1 MIKFTPT
8 RAPVRIPDLWFG
20 LFFPDP
26 VHDRIRNPDKWQ
38 RIRPAK
44 VEEKGPFIHQLQL
57 FLVGGQQFT
66 INELS
71 DSPKMPQNVIAFIN
85 AWRQKRDVWH
95 SPNNDPK
102 FGVRVK
108 DVSLYEYRVGRP
120 AEVKPQAAAE
130 APKAAKGETTTKK
143 AASKKADK

>member
-1 MIKFTPT
+1 M
-8 RAPVRIPDLWFG
+8 AE
-20 LFFPDP
+20 
-26 VHDRIRNPDKWQ
+26 NQ
-38 RIRPAK
+38 EPAK

-120 AEVKPQAAAE
+120 AEVKPQAPAE

-143 AASKKADK
+143 AATKKADK

>member
-1 MIKFTPT
+1 M
-8 RAPVRIPDLWFG
+8 AE
-20 LFFPDP
+20 
-26 VHDRIRNPDKWQ
+26 NQ
-38 RIRPAK
+38 EPAK

-71 DSPKMPQNVIAFIN
+71 DSPKMPQNVSAFIN
-85 AWRQKRDVWH
+85 GWH
-95 SPNNDPK
+95 SPNTDPK

-130 APKAAKGETTTKK
+130 APKTAKGETTTKK
-143 AASKKADK
+143 AASEKADK

>member
-1 MIKFTPT
+1 MAENQK
-8 RAPVRIPDLWFG
+8 
-20 LFFPDP
+20 
-26 VHDRIRNPDKWQ
+26 
-38 RIRPAK
+38 PAK
-44 VEEKGPFIHQLQL
+44 VEEKAPCIHQLQL

-120 AEVKPQAAAE
+120 AEVKPQAVAE

-143 AASKKADK
+143 AAAKKADK

>member
-1 MIKFTPT
+1 M
-8 RAPVRIPDLWFG
+8 AE
-20 LFFPDP
+20 
-26 VHDRIRNPDKWQ
+26 NQ
-38 RIRPAK
+38 ESAK
-44 VEEKGPFIHQLQL
+44 VEEKGPFIHQLQF

-130 APKAAKGETTTKK
+130 AAKGETTTKK

>member
-1 MIKFTPT
+1 MAENQQSEQPQQS
-8 RAPVRIPDLWFG
+8 AEP
-20 LFFPDP
+20 
-26 VHDRIRNPDKWQ
+26 Q
-38 RIRPAK
+38 QPAAA
-44 VEEKGPFIHQLQL
+44 EAKGPFIHQLQL

-66 INELS
+66 VNEIS
-71 DSPKMPQNVIAFIN
+71 ESIAMPQNVIAFIN

-120 AEVKPQAAAE
+120 AEVKPADKSVEPAQSK
-130 APKAAKGETTTKK
+130 KAAKAVK
-143 AASKKADK
+143 AE